1 MSFDLSNYVD
11 VKTRIKMFYERYPEG
26 SLQFEFKGASQDGK
40 TIWGIAYAYRSPE
53 DPRPSTGT
61 ASELAQGKTAF
72 TAGSEL
78 MNLETSAIGRAI
90 GNLGIGI
97 EAGMASSDEVQ
108 FAKERQREI
117 PAAKPYDPWEAEVMG
132 TMEQALTAMGAVP
145 ECACGV
151 PMKHKS
157 GTRKSDGK
165 PYSGFFCANNSDN
178 CKPLWD
184 K

>member
-26 SLQFEFKGASQDGK
+26 TLQFEFKGTLGDN
-40 TIWGIAYAYRSPE
+40 IWGVAYAYRYPE

-61 ASELAQGKTAF
+61 ASELAKGKTAF

-78 MNLETSAIGRAI
+78 MNLETSSIGRAI

-97 EAGMASSDEVQ
+97 EGGMASSDEVK

-117 PAAKPYDPWEAEVMG
+117 PTEASYDPWEADKMG
-132 TMEQALTAMGAVP
+132 TLEKALSSMGAVP

-151 PMKHKS
+151 AMKHVE
-157 GTRKSDGK
+157 GVGK
-165 PYSGFFCANNSDN
+165 TGRPYSGFVCAN
-178 CKPLWD
+178 KVKEHALWD

>member
-26 SLQFEFKGASQDGK
+26 TLQFEFKGTLGDN
-40 TIWGIAYAYRSPE
+40 IWGVAFAYRNPE

-61 ASELAQGKTAF
+61 ASELAKGKTAF

-97 EAGMASSDEVQ
+97 EGGMASSDEVK
-108 FAKERQREI
+108 FAKERQRVI
-117 PAAKPYDPWEAEVMG
+117 PTEESYDPWEADKMG
-132 TMEQALTAMGAVP
+132 TLEQALSSMGAVP

-151 PMKHKS
+151 AMKHVQ
-157 GTRKSDGK
+157 GLGK
-165 PYSGFFCANNSDN
+165 TGRPYSGFVCAN
-178 CKPLWD
+178 KVKEHALWD

>member
-1 MSFDLSNYVD
+1 MAFDLSNYVD

-26 SLQFEFKGASQDGK
+26 SLQFEFKGTLGEN
-40 TIWGIAYAYRSPE
+40 IWGVAYAYRTPE
-53 DPRPSTGT
+53 DPRPASGT
-61 ASELAQGKTAF
+61 ASELAKGKTAY

-97 EAGMASSDEVQ
+97 EAGMATKDEVE

-117 PAAKPYDPWEAEVMG
+117 PTAPYDPWEADKLG
-132 TMEQALTAMGAVP
+132 TVEQALAAMGAVP
-145 ECACGV
+145 LCDCGV
-151 PMKHKS
+151 EMKHKA

-165 PYSGFFCANNSDN
+165 PYSGFFCVNDQ
-178 CKPLWD
+178 CKPLWN

>member
-26 SLQFEFKGASQDGK
+26 SLQFEFKGTLGDN
-40 TIWGIAYAYRSPE
+40 IWGVAFAYRNPE

-61 ASELAQGKTAF
+61 ASELAKGKTSF

-97 EAGMASSDEVQ
+97 EGGMASADEVG
-108 FAKERQREI
+108 FAKERQRVI
-117 PAAKPYDPWEAEVMG
+117 PTEETYDPWEADKMG
-132 TMEQALTAMGAVP
+132 TLEQALTSMGAVP

-151 PMKHKS
+151 AMKHVQ
-157 GTRKSDGK
+157 GVGK
-165 PYSGFFCANNSDN
+165 TGRPYSGFVCAN
-178 CKPLWD
+178 KVKEHALWD

>member
-26 SLQFEFKGASQDGK
+26 SLQFKFKGSSSDFS
-40 TIWGIAYAYRSPE
+40 TIWGVAYAYRTPD
-53 DPRPSTGT
+53 DPRPATGT
-61 ASELAQGKTAF
+61 ASELAKGKTAF

-117 PAAKPYDPWEAEVMG
+117 PATKPYDPWEAEVMG

-151 PMKHKS
+151 AMKHVQ
-157 GTRKSDGK
+157 GVGK
-165 PYSGFFCANNSDN
+165 TGRPYSGFVCAN
-178 CKPLWD
+178 KVKEHALWD

>member
-11 VKTRIKMFYERYPEG
+11 VKTRIKMFYERYPDG
-26 SLQFEFKGASQDGK
+26 SLQFEFKGTLGDN
-40 TIWGIAYAYRSPE
+40 IWGVAYAYRNPE

-61 ASELAQGKTAF
+61 ASELAKGKTAF

-97 EAGMASSDEVQ
+97 EGGMASSDEFK

-117 PAAKPYDPWEAEVMG
+117 PTEAAYDPWEADKMG
-132 TMEQALTAMGAVP
+132 TLEKALSSMGAVP

-151 PMKHKS
+151 AMKHVE
-157 GTRKSDGK
+157 GVGK
-165 PYSGFFCANNSDN
+165 TGRPYSGFVCAN
-178 CKPLWD
+178 KVKEHALWD